1 MNFIEEIRKIENQ
14 IANTTGD
21 LANQVIDELQAAK
34 KQLERQ
40 MERVM
45 LKTEVDLK
53 TLDIIKEDNH
63 TLQKNIREFH
73 VLQTSI
79 RNIASKL
86 EGSFESKTGTAI
98 QEVLKKHEKETSHNL
113 LDKYIHLSNSC
124 GKR

>member
-53 TLDIIKEDNH
+53 ALDIIKEDTL

-86 EGSFESKTGTAI
+86 EGSFESKTGTVI
-98 QEVLKKHEKETSHNL
+98 QEVLKKYEKETSHNL

>member
-1 MNFIEEIRKIENQ
+1 MNFIEEIRKIESQ
-14 IANTTGD
+14 IANTTED
-21 LANQVIDELQAAK
+21 LANQMIDELQATK

-53 TLDIIKEDNH
+53 SLDIIKEDNL

-98 QEVLKKHEKETSHNL
+98 QEVLKKHEKETAHNL
-113 LDKYIHLSNSC
+113 LGQYVHLSNSC

>member
-14 IANTTGD
+14 IVNTTGD
-21 LANQVIDELQAAK
+21 LANQVIDELQATK

-53 TLDIIKEDNH
+53 SLDIIEEDNH

>member
-34 KQLERQ
+34 KQIERQ

-53 TLDIIKEDNH
+53 ALDIIKEDNH
-63 TLQKNIREFH
+63 ILQKNIREFH

>member
-14 IANTTGD
+14 IANITGD

-53 TLDIIKEDNH
+53 ALDIIKEDTF

-86 EGSFESKTGTAI
+86 EGSFESKTGTVI
-98 QEVLKKHEKETSHNL
+98 QEVLKKYEKETSHNL

>member
-34 KQLERQ
+34 KQIERQ

-53 TLDIIKEDNH
+53 ALDIIKEDNH

-73 VLQTSI
+73 VLQNSI

-98 QEVLKKHEKETSHNL
+98 QEVLKKHEKETPHNL

>member
-34 KQLERQ
+34 KQIERQ

-53 TLDIIKEDNH
+53 SLDIIKEDNH

-86 EGSFESKTGTAI
+86 EGSFESKTGTGI
-98 QEVLKKHEKETSHNL
+98 QEVLKKHEKETAHNL
-113 LDKYIHLSNSC
+113 LDQYVQLSNSC

>member
-34 KQLERQ
+34 KQIERQ

-53 TLDIIKEDNH
+53 ALDIIKEDNH
-63 TLQKNIREFH
+63 NLQKNIREFH

-86 EGSFESKTGTAI
+86 EGSFESKTGAAI

-113 LDKYIHLSNSC
+113 LDKYTHLSNSC